1 MEGRTAKD
9 LWHLTIDD
17 LLASPAETP
26 RLVGPGPFVI
36 NLSTSTAPISIPA
49 EGFPEY
55 EHLRVYQVKQT
66 DDGRTRYRLRLGLVT
81 SELEADAIL
90 GAVRERYPSAFAT
103 NAAGDDLRLA
113 KRETER
119 ASQAAAQS
127 PKSPAASPSSPAPAP
142 CLAAMLAGDPAGE
155 QKRKV
160 EAPDK
165 ARAAPAPAPVPPEAE
180 SGVFAIDFD
189 AFLPPIEPQFTTP
202 AAKSAAPMAPRRSR
216 SASKRKK
223 GAAESKAVG
232 ARQATAPEVA
242 ATRVSAPEVPTAK
255 APATKAPAVRTP
267 AVRVPVPE
275 VRAAKGPEAKVP
287 AVASPAA
294 DAQRA
299 VFVEPAHDPNA
310 DTDQVAV
317 LTLPAEDTA
326 GEVSLDDGVQSMILA
341 FEPDWQPELE
351 TELELLQPAL
361 PSEPAGQSV
370 ARLGTANGAPAASED
385 GLDLESVVARNN
397 AMVDSLEARKGTAG
411 ASLPISAVETKLDD
425 GIPVLE
431 TVADAPLR
439 ALELSVEAPTVD
451 DAIPVLEMIVETPA
465 ADIATPEL
473 EVELDSIDVFVDA
486 AAASALFQQPG
497 ADPVVARAE
506 ETKAVAQAEPA
517 PIRRQAPAPIRPQA
531 PAPRVEPQQLAP
543 AVKPAALVESPPE
556 MERAACPIEILA
568 DPLPEVDS
576 TQTIRELT
584 PLELADDQTS
594 LWFAIQLSL
603 SEDAVNPENVPH
615 LDIFDS
621 YRLYSVVGLDQGKF
635 MHALRVGFFS
645 EKGAAEMVA
654 GYLRSYFE
662 APAVKRVSL
671 AERERFADRRVVPR
685 RDIGA
690 TGRHTIIELSTAP
703 RAPQRRLADLTVSD
717 GQRPSDSG
725 SLWSRLVAPLKR

>member
-103 NAAGDDLRLA
+103 NAADDDLRLA

-127 PKSPAASPSSPAPAP
+127 PKSPAA
-142 CLAAMLAGDPAGE
+142 GDPVGE
-155 QKRKV
+155 EERKV
-160 EAPDK
+160 EAPAK
-165 ARAAPAPAPVPPEAE
+165 ARAAPAPAPAPPEAE

-202 AAKSAAPMAPRRSR
+202 AAKSAAPMAPVAPRRSR

-232 ARQATAPEVA
+232 ARQTTAPEVA
-242 ATRVSAPEVPTAK
+242 TARVPAPEVPTAK
-255 APATKAPAVRTP
+255 APATKAPAVRVPAVRAP

-275 VRAAKGPEAKVP
+275 ARAAKGPEARVP
-287 AVASPAA
+287 TVASPAA

-317 LTLPAEDTA
+317 LTLPPEDTA

-370 ARLGTANGAPAASED
+370 ARLGTAHGAPAASED
-385 GLDLESVVARNN
+385 ERDLESVVARNN

-465 ADIATPEL
+465 ADIATPDL

-517 PIRRQAPAPIRPQA
+517 PIRRQAPALIRPQA

-543 AVKPAALVESPPE
+543 AVKPAALAESPPE
-556 MERAACPIEILA
+556 MERAACPIAILA
-568 DPLPEVDS
+568 DPLPDVDS

-584 PLELADDQTS
+584 PLELADDQSS

-645 EKGAAEMVA
+645 EEGAAEMVA